1 MKINDANRVARKFLI
16 RALAALLVAGSPAHA
31 IGMCG
36 PGPRVNCIVD
46 GDTFWLNGEKFR
58 AVGYDTPET
67 TTNLCGGNAER
78 QLGQQASR
86 RLMQLFNETQITLL
100 RQGEDR
106 YGRTLAVVRSDGVN
120 VGDILIGEG
129 LARSWPDGCE
139 FWCGACQ

>member
-1 MKINDANRVARKFLI
+1 MRDVLGAAIFIL
-16 RALAALLVAGSPAHA
+16 ALACGPAKA

-36 PGPRVNCIVD
+36 SGPRVNCIVD

>member
-1 MKINDANRVARKFLI
+1 MRDVLRTAIFVLT
-16 RALAALLVAGSPAHA
+16 LACGPASA

-36 PGPRVNCIVD
+36 SGPRVNCIVD

-139 FWCGACQ
+139 FWCGDCQ

>member
-1 MKINDANRVARKFLI
+1 MRDVLGAAIFIL
-16 RALAALLVAGSPAHA
+16 ALACGPANA

-36 PGPRVNCIVD
+36 SGPRINCIVD

>member
-1 MKINDANRVARKFLI
+1 
-16 RALAALLVAGSPAHA
+16 
-31 IGMCG
+31 MCG
-36 PGPRVNCIVD
+36 SGPRVNCIVD

-106 YGRTLAVVRSDGVN
+106 YGRTLVVVRSDGVN